1 VQAANVQGT
10 AKWDLAGGAMPPG
23 TTLDPATGVISG
35 TCVTAGTWSFNAR
48 VKDATTSDTLTLTL
62 KVK

>member
-1 VQAANVQGT
+1 MQAANIQGT
-10 AKWDLAGGAMPPG
+10 PKWDLAGGAMPPG
-23 TTLDPATGVISG
+23 MTLDAATGVISG

-48 VKDATTSDTLTLTL
+48 VKDASTSDTLTLTV